1 MCAYIEEYASV
12 DVFLLVVGA
21 RIVCNSQV
29 ALIEQYFFVFCIALY
44 VSIELRVGLS
54 FSSEFEWVEWG
65 YWWASR
71 A

>member
-12 DVFLLVVGA
+12 DVLLLVVGA

-29 ALIEQYFFVFCIALY
+29 ALIEQYFFFCIALY

-54 FSSEFEWVEWG
+54 FSSEFE
-65 YWWASR
+65 
-71 A
+71 